1 MKARPT
7 RMVLL
12 VISALLLLRADPAAA
27 QIDPVDLAPGDQLY
41 QIQLVDGS
49 LLIARVSAVDADR
62 ITLTTSGGTRVEVQ
76 RSQIG
81 EVRPAVGQV
90 VDGVFWPDDP
100 NDSRL
105 FFTATGRTLESGT
118 AYAGTYLI
126 VLPFVGF
133 GLTDRFTIAAGAPVL
148 LGEFEPFYL
157 APKLQVVR
165 AADVTMAVGAL
176 HFIFRGEDFSDGED
190 VGIAYGVATFGSSD
204 RGLTLGVGFGYSGSD
219 FSSQPVGMVGGEVRS
234 SRRVKL
240 ITENY
245 ILPDDTGLVL
255 SGGVRLIGD
264 RFSADLGIA
273 AALGDGGGG
282 CCVPLVSVAYQFGG
296 GR

>member
-1 MKARPT
+1 VKARPT

-126 VLPFVGF
+126 V
-133 GLTDRFTIAAGAPVL
+133 RIASRSPPARRCCS
-148 LGEFEPFYL
+148 E
-157 APKLQVVR
+157 
-165 AADVTMAVGAL
+165 
-176 HFIFRGEDFSDGED
+176 S
-190 VGIAYGVATFGSSD
+190 
-204 RGLTLGVGFGYSGSD
+204 
-219 FSSQPVGMVGGEVRS
+219 S
-234 SRRVKL
+234 SRSTWRPSSRSYAPR
-240 ITENY
+240 T
-245 ILPDDTGLVL
+245 
-255 SGGVRLIGD
+255 
-264 RFSADLGIA
+264 
-273 AALGDGGGG
+273 
-282 CCVPLVSVAYQFGG
+282 
-296 GR
+296 